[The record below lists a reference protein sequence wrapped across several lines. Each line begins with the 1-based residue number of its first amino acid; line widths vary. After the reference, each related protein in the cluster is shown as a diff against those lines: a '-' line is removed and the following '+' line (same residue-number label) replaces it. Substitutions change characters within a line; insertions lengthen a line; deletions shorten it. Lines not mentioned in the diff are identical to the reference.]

1 MDSHHPRRSNSAFE
15 YFLYAAILVETA
27 LAAVIYTVIFRS
39 SELEHLSVYFAIF
52 YVAFLVWAIA
62 QLKRLHRTRTLEP
75 ELPTPEAT
83 RENTGRVLGLTVP
96 QLLILIVVFA
106 MAVATFS
113 WALRFTEPRA

>member
-1 MDSHHPRRSNSAFE
+1 MDSQPRRSSSAFE

-39 SELEHLSVYFAIF
+39 SELEHLSIYFAIF

-62 QLKRLHRTRTLEP
+62 QLKRLHHTSA
-75 ELPTPEAT
+75 PEAP
-83 RENTGRVLGLTVP
+83 RENTVLGLTGP
-96 QLLILIVVFA
+96 QLVILVVVFA

-113 WALRFTEPRA
+113 WVLRVL